1 MPDSIEGMLKVAYS
15 NGCSD
20 VHLGVGEEPRFRNR
34 GEIIPTGWP
43 VTDQPTFMAWL
54 KDVVSSRDL
63 DHFRTEKEFDGSF
76 SFPFVRVRIN
86 LFETMRGPSMVMR
99 LIPNRI
105 STLQELGMPEVFG
118 TLAARTKGMLLV
130 TGPTGSGKST
140 TLAAIIDHINRSMRR
155 HILTIEDPV
164 EFIHQSRQSLIHQ
177 RELGT
182 NTKRFNQ
189 ALRAAMRED
198 PDVILIGEIR
208 DRDTLS
214 TAIEAAQTGH
224 LVLGTLHTNS
234 AVRTLERIVGMVPA
248 EEQDSIRKSF
258 AEAFLAVIAQGLI
271 RTRDKQRLSYH
282 EILINNDACKDYILR
297 GKLDEIEEIMT
308 RSSFEGMQTINQ
320 SLARLVQQGRV
331 NEEEAISHSLRP
343 AELRQVL
350 RGRVS

>member
-1 MPDSIEGMLKVAYS
+1 MAYTK
-15 NGCSD
+15 GCSD
-20 VHLGVGEEPRFRNR
+20 VHLGVEEEPRFRNR
-34 GEIIPTGWP
+34 GDIVPTGWP
-43 VTDQPTFMAWL
+43 VTDQLTFMTWL
-54 KDVVSSRDL
+54 KDMVSSKDL

-99 LIPNRI
+99 LIPNNI
-105 STLQELGMPEVFG
+105 ASLQELASPEVFS
-118 TLAARTKGMLLV
+118 TLATKTKGILLV

-140 TLAAIIDHINRSMRR
+140 TLAAIIDHINRTMRR

-164 EFIHQSRQSLIHQ
+164 EFIHRSKKSLIHQ
-177 RELGT
+177 REVGT
-182 NTKRFNQ
+182 NTKRFNY

-208 DRDTLS
+208 DRDTLA

-234 AVRTLERIVGMVPA
+234 AVSTLERIVGMVPA
-248 EEQDSIRKSF
+248 DLQESTRKNF

-271 RTRDKQRLSYH
+271 RTIDKQRVSYH
-282 EILINNDACKDYILR
+282 EILISNDACKDYILR
-297 GKLDEIEEIMT
+297 GKLDDVEQIMA
-308 RSSFEGMQTINQ
+308 RSNFAGMQTINQ
-320 SLARLVQQGRV
+320 SLAKLVQQNRV
-331 NEEEAISHSLRP
+331 TEDEAISHSLKP